1 MVYLPAL
8 EGNKQREVG
17 KRFSL
22 DPWWRSVTPPCPSR
36 WGPVRGAGLLN
47 PWLLTFLVFFYIQV
61 GFLV

>member
-22 DPWWRSVTPPCPSR
+22 DPVVERDSPLSVLLGPC
-36 WGPVRGAGLLN
+36 A
-47 PWLLTFLVFFYIQV
+47 
-61 GFLV
+61 